1 MRGQA
6 QVWKAKSALT
16 ARPAAPL
23 TRRPPP
29 PWQSARRPCPRK
41 LFSAAPPRSAPVPR
55 AAGIVT
61 EVPGAPRG
69 ERPVAAPNQR
79 GRRNDCEGIGR
90 RGRRAQRG
98 RREPAYPASSSDR
111 KLKLFKRL
119 PLDSDTALVGG
130 EVMGMSQERAG
141 GGSGG
146 PGRRLLPTQGPP
158 KLRTWRPVVAAGCGS
173 PVQAPGAQPQRW
185 QPRGH
190 QTQPCGHGDPGARGV
205 AQNDRPPARPRAARG
220 LVLTTQGRPPSPPST
235 ERRWL
240 EGQRWGKEGSPWR
253 PRRGALE
260 NSSGKARSGRP
271 RKTREQR
278 SHERRGSGDHGGDTK
293 QLSEVNAREAKS
305 SSRTRKPDRLG
316 QTAAPAEPA
325 WGGRPSRP
333 CFF

>member
-29 PWQSARRPCPRK
+29 PWQSARRPRPRK

-119 PLDSDTALVGG
+119 PLDSDTALVSG

-141 GGSGG
+141 VAVEAPGGGCFPPRAPRSSGRGG
-146 PGRRLLPTQGPP
+146 PWSLQAVGLQSRLRVPSPSAGSRGDTRLSPADTETQVPVGWPRTTALQPGPAP
-158 KLRTWRPVVAAGCGS
+158 
-173 PVQAPGAQPQRW
+173 PGAW
-185 QPRGH
+185 
-190 QTQPCGHGDPGARGV
+190 
-205 AQNDRPPARPRAARG
+205 
-220 LVLTTQGRPPSPPST
+220 
-235 ERRWL
+235 
-240 EGQRWGKEGSPWR
+240 
-253 PRRGALE
+253 
-260 NSSGKARSGRP
+260 
-271 RKTREQR
+271 
-278 SHERRGSGDHGGDTK
+278 
-293 QLSEVNAREAKS
+293 
-305 SSRTRKPDRLG
+305 
-316 QTAAPAEPA
+316 
-325 WGGRPSRP
+325 
-333 CFF
+333 F